1 MEDDSL
7 FTVKEYAAL
16 LRLSESTIYRNPA
29 KYYMFRVGRSWRAS
43 KESLKRFEQVQ
54 LHECVS
60 MSIMVKGK
68 NSSSANRNLNMF
80 MSQVEAEKELEQR
93 LAKRK
98 NRSNNKHGVTL
109 K

>member
-43 KESLKRFEQVQ
+43 KESLKRFDQAQ
-54 LHECVS
+54 LHEG
-60 MSIMVKGK
+60 MSISKMVKGK

-80 MSQVEAEKELEQR
+80 MSQIEAEKELEQR

-98 NRSNNKHGVTL
+98 RRLNNKQNITS
-109 K
+109 